1 MSPPGAPTGP
11 QTPATPG
18 RYIRLPY
25 TPTSLRRSASPVWLG
40 AAVVTCAG
48 AFALIAFAAAHHRE
62 TSRPIGEGALFR
74 AEATV
79 AGESFDPTLDPAFEV
94 RRIRNELAIE
104 AVALLGSDGIYQAA
118 TSAPLVGVTEPDAFV
133 VRLLDGGSFGAI
145 AGAAPAPI
153 ALDGIEEWPQG
164 AVLYRVLQ
172 PLADGR
178 ALVLHYDVS
187 QLLARRAGMEGI
199 QPVTLQA
206 LAGAVVLIVLTVVL
220 WSARAAANRRIRQ
233 HRAETKRL
241 ADRAI
246 ELERLNRQ
254 LDQARADAE
263 RALALAEET
272 NRIRSDFVLMINHE
286 LRTPLTSLVTGTEVL
301 RHGTVDEAERHQ
313 VLGDMARDG
322 RRLMGLIAN
331 ILAVARIENRGLDYR
346 LRPTSLESVVAAVRA
361 TTAAE
366 VVAEPNQQAS
376 VLTDAD
382 GLVHLLVSLTE
393 NARTHGAATVV
404 IRIAEPP
411 GRPADFAVGTVPP
424 AAMHFRVE
432 DDGPGIDRDFLPRA
446 FEKFEKSSFSA
457 GTGLGLYV
465 ARLMVEAIEG
475 AILVHTDSSGT
486 VMTVAVPVSP
496 AAEVAA

>member
-1 MSPPGAPTGP
+1 V
-11 QTPATPG
+11 
-18 RYIRLPY
+18 L
-25 TPTSLRRSASPVWLG
+25 TSACALALTVF
-40 AAVVTCAG
+40 AV
-48 AFALIAFAAAHHRE
+48 AHHRE
-62 TSRPIGEGALFR
+62 TSRPIGEGALFQ

-79 AGESFDPTLDPAFEV
+79 AGETFDRAADPSLEV
-94 RRIRNELAIE
+94 RRIRNALAIE
-104 AVALLGSDGIYQAA
+104 AVALLGSDGIYEAA
-118 TSAPLVGVTEPDAFV
+118 TSDPLVGVAEPDAFV
-133 VRLLDGGSFGAI
+133 LRLLDTNAFGAI

-153 ALDGIEEWPQG
+153 ALDGVEEWPQG

-187 QLLARRAGMEGI
+187 QLLARRAGMGGI
-199 QPVTLQA
+199 QPLTLQA
-206 LAGAVVLIVLTVVL
+206 LAGAVVFTLLTVVL

-286 LRTPLTSLVTGTEVL
+286 LRTPLTSLVTGTELL
-301 RHGTVDEAERHQ
+301 RHDTVDDAERHQ

-346 LRPTSLESVVAAVRA
+346 LRPTSLEAIVATVRA

-366 VVAEPNQQAS
+366 VLDDPAIRAT

-382 GLVHLLVSLTE
+382 GLVHLLVSLAE
-393 NARTHGAATVV
+393 NALTHGATTVA

-411 GRPADFAVGTVPP
+411 SRTPDFLVGTIPP
-424 AAMHFRVE
+424 AAVYFRVE
-432 DDGPGIDRDFLPRA
+432 DDGPGIDHDFLPRA

-475 AILVHTDSSGT
+475 AILVHTGPAGT
-486 VMTVAVPVSP
+486 VMTVAVPR
-496 AAEVAA
+496 ATGAEVAA